1 MNDCCNRPGQEG
13 FDVAVIG
20 AGSAG
25 FSAAIAAADLG
36 AKVALVGHGT
46 IGGTCVNV
54 GCVPSKTLIRAA
66 EAVHGGL
73 AAARF
78 PGLGGAVQMD
88 DWSVLAASKDDLVT
102 TLRQKTYGPPRLQG
116 GF

>member
-36 AKVALVGHGT
+36 AKVALVGHGKSFL
-46 IGGTCVNV
+46 
-54 GCVPSKTLIRAA
+54 P
-66 EAVHGGL
+66 
-73 AAARF
+73 
-78 PGLGGAVQMD
+78 GAVATVVHCL
-88 DWSVLAASKDDLVT
+88 SLS
-102 TLRQKTYGPPRLQG
+102 
-116 GF
+116 

>member
-36 AKVALVGHGT
+36 DGIEIANTGD
-46 IGGTCVNV
+46 
-54 GCVPSKTLIRAA
+54 AA
-66 EAVHGGL
+66 TEV
-73 AAARF
+73 
-78 PGLGGAVQMD
+78 M
-88 DWSVLAASKDDLVT
+88 VT
-102 TLRQKTYGPPRLQG
+102 TSGYPTEPPEPRAPADVGDLLVRR
-116 GF
+116 

>member
-36 AKVALVGHGT
+36 AKVAL
-46 IGGTCVNV
+46 
-54 GCVPSKTLIRAA
+54 TLR
-66 EAVHGGL
+66 V
-73 AAARF
+73 
-78 PGLGGAVQMD
+78 
-88 DWSVLAASKDDLVT
+88 LVT
-102 TLRQKTYGPPRLQG
+102 LVNWHAPVPVQSPVQPVKW
-116 GF
+116 

>member
-66 EAVHGGL
+66 EAVHPDATSAGMAIPIGTPRVAITPRICATTSNVSSIIL
-73 AAARF
+73 R
-78 PGLGGAVQMD
+78 LI
-88 DWSVLAASKDDLVT
+88 AS
-102 TLRQKTYGPPRLQG
+102 Y
-116 GF
+116 

>member
-1 MNDCCNRPGQEG
+1 M
-13 FDVAVIG
+13 AVIG

-102 TLRQKTYGPPRLQG
+102 TLRQKNMSICCPPMTV
-116 GF
+116 

>member
-1 MNDCCNRPGQEG
+1 M
-13 FDVAVIG
+13 AVIG

-66 EAVHGGL
+66 EVVHGGL

-102 TLRQKTYGPPRLQG
+102 TLRQKKICRSAARL
-116 GF
+116 